1 MWEPTSVV
9 LWLLCQKLHL
19 PGKFMC
25 QENLCIFGT
34 CLCIDLL
41 HTCVYVQ
48 EKKCE
53 PLGTSYTTK
62 SSILNKKTTTVSPF
76 SGSRL
81 FGGCSVSKT
90 TALSYER
97 ERDKG
102 PESYTPVCHHLKKN
116 CKFRD
121 AIIMS
126 NNSFVNFGN
135 LKNHLNH
142 TNESA
147 LFFLF
152 KCL

>member
-1 MWEPTSVV
+1 MFITYMWEPTSVV

-97 ERDKG
+97 ERERQRAWKLHSG
-102 PESYTPVCHHLKKN
+102 VPSSQAKVQIQGCYHNVQQLIC
-116 CKFRD
+116 
-121 AIIMS
+121 
-126 NNSFVNFGN
+126 
-135 LKNHLNH
+135 
-142 TNESA
+142 
-147 LFFLF
+147 
-152 KCL
+152 